1 MLILSVGDHL
11 PTLVQKLGMGL
22 TFPIALVL
30 AVIAGAELFTGY
42 ALYMTLGRL
51 AGRVSKADALRS
63 MLVCW

>member
-1 MLILSVGDHL
+1 
-11 PTLVQKLGMGL
+11 VQKLGMGL